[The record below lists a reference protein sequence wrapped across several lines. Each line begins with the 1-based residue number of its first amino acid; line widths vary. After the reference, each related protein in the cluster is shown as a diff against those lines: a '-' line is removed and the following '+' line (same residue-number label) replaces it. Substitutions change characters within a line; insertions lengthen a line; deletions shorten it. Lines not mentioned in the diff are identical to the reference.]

1 MLSKLNLS
9 FLALAV
15 ALLVSACAS
24 EDKNVRDTALQS
36 LSPNNAMTPD
46 SPIATGESDAPVAP
60 VGPTTTMTFDEMTFD
75 FGTVNDGE
83 KVRHAYKFKNTGTEP
98 LVISNATGSCGCTVP
113 QWPQTP
119 IAPGATG
126 EIMVEF
132 DSKNKPGRQTKTV
145 TITANTNPVTTR
157 LTITGEVAGG
167 AAVQ

>member
-1 MLSKLNLS
+1 
-9 FLALAV
+9 
-15 ALLVSACAS
+15 
-24 EDKNVRDTALQS
+24 
-36 LSPNNAMTPD
+36 MTPN
-46 SPIATGESDAPVAP
+46 SPISTGEGDAPVTP
-60 VGPTTTMTFDEMTFD
+60 VGPTTNMTFDEMTFD

-83 KVRHAYKFKNTGTEP
+83 KVRHAYKFKNTGNEP
-98 LVISNATGSCGCTVP
+98 LIISNATGSCGCTVP
-113 QWPQTP
+113 QWPQDP